1 MTFIRTTVVA
11 FLLSIAAP
19 ALATAQ
25 ALGTDA
31 PAPAPWVQHMDQQ
44 VHTLL
49 TFPNATTQEEAMQLI
64 LQLAER
70 TDAQGETLFTFGKA
84 IKPLKAIYTSDDHLG
99 RRLLA
104 LEALRVIGGTE
115 VTLALQAQLAE
126 EPSTFVRKR
135 TAVALST
142 LP

>member
-11 FLLSIAAP
+11 FLLSVAAP

-25 ALGTDA
+25 ASGADA
-31 PAPAPWVQHMDQQ
+31 PEPAAWVQHMDRQ

-49 TFPNATTQEEAMQLI
+49 TFPNPSTQEEAMQLI

-70 TDAQGETLFTFGKA
+70 TDAKGEPLFTFGRA
-84 IKPLKAIYTSDDHLG
+84 LTPLKAIYTSDDHRG

-115 VTLALQAQLAE
+115 VALALQAQLAE
-126 EPSTFVRKR
+126 ERSPFVRKR

>member
-19 ALATAQ
+19 ALVAAQ
-25 ALGTDA
+25 APSSDA
-31 PAPAPWVQHMDQQ
+31 PAPAAFVQHMDRQ

-49 TFPNATTQEEAMQLI
+49 TFPNPNTQEEAMQLI

-70 TDAQGETLFTFGKA
+70 TDAQGDPLFTFGRA
-84 IKPLKAIYTSDDHLG
+84 VTPLKAIYTSDEHLG

-115 VTLALQAQLAE
+115 VSLALRAQLADE
-126 EPSTFVRKR
+126 ESAFVRKR

>member
-19 ALATAQ
+19 ALVAAQ
-25 ALGTDA
+25 APETDA
-31 PAPAPWVQHMDQQ
+31 PAPAAWVQHMDRQ
-44 VHTLL
+44 VHALL
-49 TFPNATTQEEAMQLI
+49 TFPNPGTQEEAMQLI
-64 LQLAER
+64 LQLAEHS
-70 TDAQGETLFTFGKA
+70 DAQGKPLFTFSSA
-84 IKPLKAIYTSDDHLG
+84 VPPLKAIYTSDDHLG

-115 VTLALQAQLAE
+115 VALTLQAQLE
-126 EPSTFVRKR
+126 EEDSRFVRKR
-135 TAVALST
+135 TAVALRT